1 MITTSAVLLESSE
14 LPPPD
19 VLAEAFE
26 RCAAFPPPVAV
37 RLAHRAKWFLWE
49 NAPSAPAQV
58 LGQGLTAAG
67 YATRVVPQSAVVAAA
82 PPRRVHVLKLDGDAL
97 GVQLKYT
104 GPPTWI
110 LWQDVLVLSAGAIRT
125 ETTRRETTEVLL
137 LSGERMV
144 DTRTLT
150 DIERAVLADIYVLS
164 AGELLYLRL
173 NCHEVNYA
181 QTTGGSVKEGW
192 REKFSLLL
200 ARLGLRATSAVISP
214 QTEALLAAGMIPDA
228 ALPSPYFTSEDE
240 FAQYNRWL
248 VTRKRLGL

>member
-1 MITTSAVLLESSE
+1 MTTSAVLVDSGE
-14 LPPPD
+14 LPPPE

-26 RCAAFPPPVAV
+26 RCAAFPRPVAL
-37 RLAHRAKWFLWE
+37 RLAQRAKWFLWE
-49 NAPSAPAQV
+49 DAPAAAAQA
-58 LGQGLTAAG
+58 LGQGLSAAG
-67 YATRVVPQSAVVAAA
+67 YATRVVPQGAIVA
-82 PPRRVHVLKLDGDAL
+82 PSNPRRVHVLKIEGDVL

-110 LWQDVLVLSAGAIRT
+110 AWTDVLVLSAGAIRS
-125 ETTRRETTEVLL
+125 ETTRRETTEVQLL
-137 LSGERMV
+137 DGERIV
-144 DTRTLT
+144 DTRLQT
-150 DIERAVLADIYVLS
+150 DIERAILTDIYALA

-181 QTTGGSVKEGW
+181 QTIGGSIKEGW

-200 ARLGLRATSAVISP
+200 ARLGLRASAALVSP
-214 QTEALLAAGMIPDA
+214 QTEALLAAGMVPDA
-228 ALPSPYFTSEDE
+228 AVPSPYFAGEEE

>member
-1 MITTSAVLLESSE
+1 MTTSAVLIDSSE
-14 LPPPD
+14 PPPAD

-26 RCAAFPPPVAV
+26 RCAGFPRPVAL
-37 RLAHRAKWFLWE
+37 RLSQRAKWFLWE
-49 NAPSAPAQV
+49 NAPAAAAQA
-58 LGQGLTAAG
+58 LGQGLSAAG
-67 YATRVVPQSAVVAAA
+67 YPARVVPQGAVVAASN
-82 PPRRVHVLKLDGDAL
+82 PRRVHVLKLDGDAL

-110 LWQDVLVLSAGAIRT
+110 AWHDVLVLSAGAIRS
-125 ETTRRETTEVLL
+125 ETTKRETTELQLL
-137 LSGERMV
+137 NGERIV
-144 DTRTLT
+144 DTRLQT
-150 DIERAVLADIYVLS
+150 DIERAILADIYALA

-181 QTTGGSVKEGW
+181 QTTGGSIKEGW

-214 QTEALLAAGMIPDA
+214 ETEALLAAGMVPDA
-228 ALPSPYFTSEDE
+228 AAPSPYFTGEED